1 MIGNE
6 DGSVQLVETTE
17 VINECDFDL
26 RSWKR
31 VDPSHFL
38 LYRFSNCDCEQTI

>member
-6 DGSVQLVETTE
+6 DGSVQLAETTE

-26 RSWKR
+26 KSWKSA
-31 VDPSHFL
+31 DISHFL
-38 LYRFSNCDCEQTI
+38 LYRCSSCDCEQTI